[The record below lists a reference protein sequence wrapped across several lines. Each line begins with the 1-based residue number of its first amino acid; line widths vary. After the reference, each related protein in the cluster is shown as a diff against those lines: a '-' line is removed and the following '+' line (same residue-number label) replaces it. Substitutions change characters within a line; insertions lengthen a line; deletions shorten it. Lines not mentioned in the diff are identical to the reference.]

1 MLSNL
6 RNFSK
11 TKLSGVLIAIIIVPF
26 VFWGMGSVFSGGNTN
41 NIVKINNENIST
53 EDFFEFINKLNINPN
68 DLRNNIDNDIMNEIL
83 SEIISLKILDLEIDN
98 LSLKVSDTNLTKILT
113 KDKKFLDKNNKFS
126 RLKYE
131 KFLLENNFTAVN
143 YERKLKDSKLQKD
156 LFDYVGGGIKSPE
169 FFTKNYYLE
178 DTKQVNIEFIDL
190 QKFYEK
196 SLSTSDID
204 SFISKNSDRFIKDYI
219 NISYTK
225 ITPNT
230 FLDSNEFDSDFFKTI
245 DEIENELSNGANVK
259 SLSEKYSFKIT
270 NLKDYYYKKN
280 DKAFLKLIYD
290 SREKLKLNIVDM
302 EDYYLLYEITNLQS
316 KLPNIKDQAFYKE
329 VVDSKRNFDKF
340 EFNRKL
346 LEKIETNNF
355 NDKDFKNLA
364 ENINN
369 IKKYKI
375 KSKNDN
381 SFLNVDSLKMLYT
394 IPEKD
399 FLLIIDNDQNVYLT
413 KIVNFEYNDFK
424 KYYLRSNFKIKND
437 ITSTYDNLLNKNYDI
452 EVNRNTLDRVIN
464 YFK

>member
-230 FLDSNEFDSDFFKTI
+230 FLDSNELPPGI
-245 DEIENELSNGANVK
+245 
-259 SLSEKYSFKIT
+259 
-270 NLKDYYYKKN
+270 
-280 DKAFLKLIYD
+280 KA
-290 SREKLKLNIVDM
+290 
-302 EDYYLLYEITNLQS
+302 
-316 KLPNIKDQAFYKE
+316 
-329 VVDSKRNFDKF
+329 
-340 EFNRKL
+340 
-346 LEKIETNNF
+346 
-355 NDKDFKNLA
+355 
-364 ENINN
+364 
-369 IKKYKI
+369 
-375 KSKNDN
+375 
-381 SFLNVDSLKMLYT
+381 
-394 IPEKD
+394 
-399 FLLIIDNDQNVYLT
+399 
-413 KIVNFEYNDFK
+413 
-424 KYYLRSNFKIKND
+424 
-437 ITSTYDNLLNKNYDI
+437 
-452 EVNRNTLDRVIN
+452 
-464 YFK
+464 